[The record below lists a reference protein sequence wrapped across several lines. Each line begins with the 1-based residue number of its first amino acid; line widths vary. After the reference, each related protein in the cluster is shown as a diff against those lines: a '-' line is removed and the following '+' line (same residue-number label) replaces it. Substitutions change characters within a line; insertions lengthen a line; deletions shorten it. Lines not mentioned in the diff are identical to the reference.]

1 MIKLFITGTDTNIGK
16 TYISVGLLEKFTK
29 IGFTTLGMKPLASG
43 CYKENDMFINQD
55 AVDLMRVS
63 SVKVDYRL
71 VNPFAFKQAIAPHI
85 AAEQENC
92 YLTKKKIKQAMLRT
106 LGIDSDVTII
116 EGVGGWYTP
125 INKKELMADLI
136 TSMKLPVILVV
147 GLKLGCLN
155 HSILTA
161 QAIKEARLP
170 FIGWIGNCIDPNMQA
185 ISYNIESLKS
195 LITAPCLGIVQYR
208 HKLDHLNLE
217 PIFRHCL

>member
-16 TYISVGLLEKFTK
+16 TYISIGLLEKFTK
-29 IGFTTLGMKPLASG
+29 IGLTTLGTKPLASG
-43 CYKENDMFINQD
+43 CYKENDKLISQD
-55 AVDLMRVS
+55 AVELMKAS
-63 SVKVDYRL
+63 SVKVDYQL
-71 VNPFAFKQAIAPHI
+71 VNPFAFKRAIAPHI
-85 AAEQENC
+85 AAKQEN
-92 YLTKKKIKQAMLRT
+92 YPLTKIKIEQAMLRM
-106 LGIDSDVTII
+106 LSIPSDVTII
-116 EGVGGWYTP
+116 EGVGGWCTP
-125 INKKELMADLI
+125 INENELMADVI